1 MVSGETEEQAIWRF
15 KMMQAESDLSAC
27 HAKDRKREANRPH
40 AVNACS
46 FMTGLC

>member
-1 MVSGETEEQAIWRF
+1 
-15 KMMQAESDLSAC
+15 MMQAESDLSAC
-27 HAKDRKREANRPH
+27 HAEDRKRETNRPL